1 LDFSQFASSNPNTF
15 GSAGTAGTGSQC
27 EVDPE
32 LYLDEVKW
40 VSEVAEQDQRIQ
52 GIIGLATGK
61 LGDLVGACYGKNS
74 LRL

>member
-1 LDFSQFASSNPNTF
+1 MATTGLDIQKMFFV
-15 GSAGTAGTGSQC
+15 QC

-32 LYLDEVKW
+32 QYLDEVKW

-61 LGDLVGACYGKNS
+61 LSDLVDACYGKNS